1 VVGDVAKFMKEG
13 NKYYVYIHEEKP
25 LTMRPPA
32 SVKLKI
38 IETEDA
44 AKGDTVSGAKKAA
57 TVETG
62 VIVMVPLFVKKGD
75 LITVNPETGEYGERV
90 KE

>member
-1 VVGDVAKFMKEG
+1 
-13 NKYYVYIHEEKP
+13 
-25 LTMRPPA
+25 MRPA
-32 SVKLKI
+32 LSVKLKI

-44 AKGDTVSGAKKAA
+44 VKGDTVSGAKKVAKVEGGA
-57 TVETG
+57 T
-62 VIVMVPLFVKKGD
+62 VMVPLFVKVGD